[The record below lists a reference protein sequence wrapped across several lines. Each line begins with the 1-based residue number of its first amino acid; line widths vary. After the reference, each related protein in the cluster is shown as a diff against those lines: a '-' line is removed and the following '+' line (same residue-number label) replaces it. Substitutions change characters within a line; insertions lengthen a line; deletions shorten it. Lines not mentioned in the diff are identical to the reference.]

1 MARDIDRYI
10 RIQNPDG
17 ATTSRAQK
25 ATGWK
30 TLPNCE
36 KVGVWEYGTLTAPDE
51 ATGVSEKRF
60 VFHIGFVDGVRK
72 GSRVTYLGN
81 HFSVL
86 GVSDSTRL
94 IGLELTCVA
103 SAG

>member
-1 MARDIDRYI
+1 MARDIERYI
-10 RIQNPDG
+10 RIQNPDSAG
-17 ATTSRAQK
+17 TSRSQSPR
-25 ATGWK
+25 GWK

-36 KVGVWEYGTLTAPDE
+36 KVSVWEYATLMRPNE
-51 ATGVSEKRF
+51 ETGLAEKRF
-60 VFHIGFVDGVRK
+60 IFHIGFVDGVRK

-94 IGLELTCVA
+94 VGLELNCAA
-103 SAG
+103 STD